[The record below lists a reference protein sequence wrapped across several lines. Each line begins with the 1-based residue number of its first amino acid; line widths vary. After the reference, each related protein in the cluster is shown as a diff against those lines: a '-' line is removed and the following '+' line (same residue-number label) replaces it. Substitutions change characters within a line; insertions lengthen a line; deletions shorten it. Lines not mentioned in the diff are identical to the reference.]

1 MFYIPTNNFTTHQS
15 HLYLPS
21 MYNYKIKD
29 IAEQTGLKE
38 LFVRRCIREM
48 KDFFEPHIE
57 RGVKNSLVLDS
68 NIMPIFDKIKQ
79 DKEKGISLSTIK
91 KNLLNSN
98 DLQSEGIVK
107 VLQKDTKTEYKT
119 TSSSDDSN
127 EWLSIKD
134 AAYLSKKSEA
144 TVRRLINKLKNTDVS
159 SIKKDKDRW
168 LVKRHIV
175 LKHFDV
181 NDQANLRTHI
191 ANHDNALHTRMPN
204 HDNELHRHM
213 DNHEDN
219 LLTHNKQSA
228 KEVIDLLKNQVNE
241 LKEQLK
247 QKDAQLE
254 KQTTDFKEQLCKK
267 DTQLNNLLSKKDE
280 QLNQKD
286 QQIHQLHVLLKESK
300 TNTIDY
306 KPDEN
311 LGVFSK
317 VLVKFGL

>member
-1 MFYIPTNNFTTHQS
+1 MHHTIQDI
-15 HLYLPS
+15 
-21 MYNYKIKD
+21 IKFSN
-29 IAEQTGLKE
+29 LKDN
-38 LFVRRCIREM
+38 FVRRCIRDM
-48 KDFFEPHIE
+48 NDILKPYIE
-57 RGVKNSLVLDS
+57 RGEKNKLLLDPE
-68 NIMPIFDKIKQ
+68 IIPIFAYIKQ
-79 DKEKGISLSTIK
+79 NKDKGLSLSTIK
-91 KNLLNSN
+91 NNLLSS
-98 DLQSEGIVK
+98 DIQLK
-107 VLQKDTKTEYKT
+107 KDTKTNCQ
-119 TSSSDDSN
+119 TSSKTDRQNDDED

-159 SIKKDKDRW
+159 LIKKDKDRW